1 MLSGGLR
8 GALAPGRVAS
18 GGRRAAAPHAQCP
31 HTDGATSVSGSHLA
45 LDPLPCSTSYHRSRS
60 SCGASTSSSSGSG
73 SASSLAGGIAV
84 PPATL
89 TKSAVRRT
97 SSHNSVIVH
106 DLRLKLGSRDVKRPV
121 LQGVDLQVR
130 RGSLHM
136 LLGPNGCGKSTLLK
150 VLGGL
155 LVPDSGL
162 IDADQ
167 PSGFVFQNPDHQV
180 VMPTVAADVAFGL
193 GRYVLTEE
201 EVSAAVRSSLRLV
214 NMEDFMYRA
223 THTLS
228 GGQRQRVAIAGA
240 LAEDPKLLLLD
251 ELTTFLDRED
261 QFGVLGAVKNITSER
276 QDVTA
281 IWVTHRFEE
290 LQFADAASY
299 MENGRVVF
307 TGTPDEAKAYMRK
320 LGAPV

>member
-1 MLSGGLR
+1 MLEKREASVLR
-8 GALAPGRVAS
+8 AK
-18 GGRRAAAPHAQCP
+18 HAGTVGHQLSKLHSFRP
-31 HTDGATSVSGSHLA
+31 FLRH
-45 LDPLPCSTSYHRSRS
+45 
-60 SCGASTSSSSGSG
+60 
-73 SASSLAGGIAV
+73 AGGSCRGRCGTSAISSNTAQAV
-84 PPATL
+84 
-89 TKSAVRRT
+89 SRT
-97 SSHNSVIVH
+97 ASPYSVLVH
-106 DLRLKLGSRDVKRPV
+106 DLRLHLGQPGAKRPV
-121 LQGVDLQVR
+121 LNGVRLQVK

-155 LVPDSGL
+155 VTPDSGL
-162 IDADQ
+162 VDTDQ

-193 GRYVLTEE
+193 GRYNVTEE
-201 EVSAAVRSSLRLV
+201 EVSSAVRSALRLV
-214 NMEDFMYRA
+214 NLEDFMYRA

-240 LAEDPKLLLLD
+240 LAENPKLLLLD

-261 QFGVLGAVKNITSER
+261 QFGVLQAVRSIASANN
-276 QDVTA
+276 DVTA

-299 MENGRVVF
+299 MEDGRVVF
-307 TGTPDEAKAYMRK
+307 TGTPDEAKVFLRD
-320 LGAPV
+320 LGAPI